1 MTNIR
6 EIAHFCA
13 DRRLFDYLLTNTSFM
28 NPITYLLD
36 IVKFA
41 LAGLIVFFAA
51 WFFVKAYLDQRFN
64 FRMIELKKE
73 SLKQTLPLRL
83 QAYERTILFLERISP
98 SNMLLRLHVPE
109 MSAKEMQRIIITDI
123 RAEYQHNIS
132 QQLYVSA
139 TTWMVVKKIKDDTVS
154 IVNSAA
160 GALPEHATAADL
172 SRSILV
178 HLAGLES
185 ENPYDVALNIVK
197 KDVQVLF

>member
-1 MTNIR
+1 
-6 EIAHFCA
+6 
-13 DRRLFDYLLTNTSFM
+13 M
-28 NPITYLLD
+28 NPTAYLLD
-36 IVKFA
+36 IIKFA

-51 WFFVKAYLDQRFN
+51 WFFVKEYLDQRFN

-73 SLKQTLPLRL
+73 SVKHTLPLRL
-83 QAYERTILFLERISP
+83 QAYERVVLFLERISP
-98 SNMLLRLHVPE
+98 SNILLRLHVPGISARE
-109 MSAKEMQRIIITDI
+109 MHSLIISDI

-139 TTWMVVKKIKDDTVS
+139 TTWNVVKKIMEDTVS

-160 GALPEHATAADL
+160 GALPEQATGAEL
-172 SRSILV
+172 SKSILI

-197 KDVQVLF
+197 KDVQALF

>member
-1 MTNIR
+1 MNS
-6 EIAHFCA
+6 IA
-13 DRRLFDYLLTNTSFM
+13 
-28 NPITYLLD
+28 YLLD

-51 WFFVKAYLDQRFN
+51 WVVVKAYLDQRFN

-73 SLKQTLPLRL
+73 SLKHTLPLRL
-83 QAYERTILFLERISP
+83 QAYERTILFLERINP
-98 SNMLLRLHVPE
+98 ANMLIRLHVPG
-109 MSAKEMQRIIITDI
+109 MNVKEMQNVIISDI

-139 TTWMVVKKIKDDTVS
+139 TTWNVVKKIKDDTVS

-160 GALPEHATAADL
+160 NALPEHATSADL
-172 SRSILV
+172 SKSILI

-197 KDVQVLF
+197 KDVQTLF

>member
-1 MTNIR
+1 
-6 EIAHFCA
+6 
-13 DRRLFDYLLTNTSFM
+13 M

-109 MSAKEMQRIIITDI
+109 MSAKEMQRIIIADI

-197 KDVQVLF
+197 KDVQALF

>member
-1 MTNIR
+1 
-6 EIAHFCA
+6 
-13 DRRLFDYLLTNTSFM
+13 M

-109 MSAKEMQRIIITDI
+109 MSAKEMQRIIIADI